1 MSTTAASSASSAT
14 QTGNIGDASQDPNGQ
29 LPFSFLMTFIAVFVF
44 IVGCGFGTRRL
55 SIELRRTMGRAAGQC
70 SDLPPTP
77 GLWDVVPRTCHE
89 AMDKFCEF
97 LPLSVSYVRE
107 EKCDPSEPSPSPIP
121 QVRLQEVPRGQR
133 ILEFVPFVSIF
144 IAYRTLR
151 RMREVQAA
159 AAAGTFNHSST
170 MPEVPSPPVRAVK
183 VAVLVAM
190 PSPRRP
196 NYRQSFSS
204 NYPETVADYAIPSL
218 TYSSSPTEVGEE
230 RRKSGLSTGKERDS
244 GYPESVSDE
253 DAASGEL
260 ALGVIHV
267 PWDMGEVE
275 LS

>member
-1 MSTTAASSASSAT
+1 MSTTASSSASSAT
-14 QTGNIGDASQDPNGQ
+14 QTGNIGGASQPPSGQ
-29 LPFSFLMTFIAVFVF
+29 LPFSFLMTFIAVFLF

-55 SIELRRTMGRAAGQC
+55 SIELRRTIGHATGRC
-70 SDLPPTP
+70 SALPPTP
-77 GLWDVVPRTCHE
+77 ELWDIVPRTCHE
-89 AMDKFCEF
+89 AMGKFCEF

-107 EKCDPSEPSPSPIP
+107 EKCDPSEPSTSPIP
-121 QVRLQEVPRGQR
+121 QIHFPEVPTGLR
-133 ILEFVPFVSIF
+133 ILEFVPFVSLF

-170 MPEVPSPPVRAVK
+170 VPEIPSPPVRAVK

-196 NYRQSFSS
+196 NYRHSYNSS
-204 NYPETVADYAIPSL
+204 YSKDAADYAIPSL
-218 TYSSSPTEVGEE
+218 TYSSRPTGVGEE
-230 RRKSGLSTGKERDS
+230 RRKSSLSTGKERDS

-253 DAASGEL
+253 DAASREL
-260 ALGVIHV
+260 VLGVVQV
-267 PWDMGEVE
+267 PWDTGEVE